1 MPLFLRFAA
10 RSPRRSETCVHGR
23 PNKSSS
29 SDTPNSARWATS
41 SARLSL
47 NKIGVI
53 ITIFVVAFLALVA
66 YSTLHG
72 PRYRVE
78 ACMAYQGRTACKTV
92 SAKSE
97 QAALR
102 SAAENACA
110 DI

>member
-1 MPLFLRFAA
+1 
-10 RSPRRSETCVHGR
+10 
-23 PNKSSS
+23 
-29 SDTPNSARWATS
+29 
-41 SARLSL
+41 LS
-47 NKIGVI
+47 KVGVI
-53 ITIFVVAFLALVA
+53 IVIFVVAFIALLA

-78 ACMAYQGRTACKTV
+78 ACMAYQGRKACKTV

-110 DI
+110 DIASGVTDTMRCEQSEPQRVKWLARPQ

>member
-1 MPLFLRFAA
+1 M
-10 RSPRRSETCVHGR
+10 
-23 PNKSSS
+23 
-29 SDTPNSARWATS
+29 
-41 SARLSL
+41 
-47 NKIGVI
+47 
-53 ITIFVVAFLALVA
+53 AFLALVA

-102 SAAENACA
+102 SATENACA
-110 DI
+110 DIASGVTDTMRCEQSEPQRVKWLERPAR